1 METPKIDLFTRVNG
15 ITKTCTIVCDMDFE
29 NSKDPE
35 KGGGIYDTV
44 YQGNCSTVNLEIE
57 GPQQIVDQVM
67 SLLSL
72 KFSLRINFHGG
83 VGYAKF
89 TEEKTLTP
97 EYIHIIHFRVFGIEK
112 IKKNGIVLAGAII
125 HFTLSPNCLTSSRSW
140 VRRLKVDSDY
150 DSDED
155 SFDESD

>member
-83 VGYAKF
+83 VGYARF
-89 TEEKTLTP
+89 TQQKTLTP
-97 EYIHIIHFRVFGIEK
+97 KNINIIHFRVSDIKIIEN
-112 IKKNGIVLAGAII
+112 NGIVLDGAILHLTI
-125 HFTLSPNCLTSSRSW
+125 SPRILTSVRSW
-140 VRRLKVDSDY
+140 VRKLYVDSNYDTD
-150 DSDED
+150 DSDHDKD
-155 SFDESD
+155 S